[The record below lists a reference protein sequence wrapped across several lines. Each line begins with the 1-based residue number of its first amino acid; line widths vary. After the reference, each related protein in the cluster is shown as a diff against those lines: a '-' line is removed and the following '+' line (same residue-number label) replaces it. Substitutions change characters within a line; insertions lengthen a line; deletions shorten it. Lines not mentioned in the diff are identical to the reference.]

1 MGFAQ
6 YARVFLPAV
15 MIAVVVSALCISRAS
30 AAPPD
35 VTSLFPAGGALGE
48 TPEVTITGTL
58 NHWPVQFWCS
68 NPQLKIDCGSSKG
81 KLVIHI
87 PADAPCGIAWLRL
100 IDEEGASVPRPF
112 VVAAQP
118 SMLEKEPNETPKSAQ
133 QVALPAVVH
142 GKFDKN
148 GDSDA
153 YRVEL
158 AAGQTIVAVLQSHE
172 ILGSPADGAL
182 QICNA
187 AGQVLVMNQDAGS
200 LDSLLTFRAE
210 VAGTY
215 LVRTFALPATPNSSI
230 NFAGGELFIYRL
242 TLTTGPY
249 ADYSLPLAVSREPAM
264 ELNLHGWNVSDQK
277 VTFASPKGMVT
288 EPWHWTPPNTA
299 GLIPLRTVDVPLII
313 AAGNA
318 ASEMGQPIST
328 PCCISGV
335 IAKPREV
342 HRFAFE
348 GKKGTK
354 LAIAA
359 ESAGIGFD
367 LDPHVKLVGPEGKM
381 ISEADD
387 KAKNHDPELSVTL
400 PADGTYQLEIRD
412 TFRSGGPRHVYRL
425 LIETPQ
431 PRLLLSVAAG
441 SFLLEA
447 DNPLEIPVTITRQN
461 GFSGE
466 AKITAV
472 DLPAGV
478 SVIFGTSQNKGD
490 SAKTVKLTLTAIAE
504 AKAGPIRIVAQESDD
519 KEIATA
525 TFSQTLGGSTFQH
538 SNLWAAVK
546 GAKQP

>member
-1 MGFAQ
+1 MGIAQ

-15 MIAVVVSALCISRAS
+15 MIASLLCVSRST

-48 TPEVTITGTL
+48 TPEVTLTGTF

-68 NPQLKIDCGSSKG
+68 NPKLKVDCGNSKG

-100 IDEEGASVPRPF
+100 IDAEGASTPRPF
-112 VVAAQP
+112 VIAAQP
-118 SMLEKEPNETPKSAQ
+118 SVTEKEPNDSPKSAQ

-148 GDSDA
+148 GDSDS

-158 AAGQTIVAVLQSHE
+158 AAGQTLVAALQSNE

-187 AGQVLVMNQDAGS
+187 VGQVLAMNQDAGG

-215 LVRTFALPATPNSSI
+215 LVRTFAFPAVPNSSI

-249 ADYSLPLAVSREPAM
+249 ADYTLPLAVSREPAT
-264 ELNLHGWNVSDQK
+264 ELKLQGWNVPEEK
-277 VTFASPKGMVT
+277 VSFPPQDGSKT
-288 EPWHWTPPNTA
+288 EPYYWTPPSAA
-299 GLIPLRTVDVPLII
+299 GLIPLRTVDVPLVL
-313 AAGNA
+313 AAPDVTA
-318 ASEMGQPIST
+318 KIGQPIET
-328 PCCISGV
+328 PCCITGV
-335 IAKPREV
+335 VAKAREV
-342 HRFAFE
+342 HRFTFE
-348 GKKGTK
+348 GKKGAK
-354 LAIAA
+354 LALSA
-359 ESAGIGFD
+359 ESAAIGFD
-367 LDPHVKLVGPEGKM
+367 LDPHLKLIGP
-381 ISEADD
+381 DD
-387 KAKNHDPELSVTL
+387 KTINEVDDTGKNHDPVLNVTL
-400 PADGTYQLEIRD
+400 AADGKYSLELRD
-412 TFRSGGPRHVYRL
+412 QFRSGGPRHVYRL

-431 PRLLLSVAAG
+431 PRLSLSVAAG
-441 SFLLEA
+441 NFLLEA
-447 DNPLEIPVTITRQN
+447 DKPLEIPVTITRQN

-466 AKITAV
+466 IKITAV
-472 DLPAGV
+472 DLPEGV

-490 SAKTVKLTLTAIAE
+490 TAKSVKMMLTATAE
-504 AKAGPIRIVAQESDD
+504 AKAGPIRIVAQDD
-519 KEIATA
+519 DDQEIATA

-538 SNLWAAVK
+538 SNPWIAVK
-546 GAKQP
+546 GTKQP